1 MISEN
6 AKIHAKKSGVLH
18 VYYEWTRNQPPD
30 LQHEINVYTE
40 QMVDIDWHIGYIVL
54 HNINH
59 DDYAVLLYM
68 ERLYMWCCLSI
79 SKNHDVHLQCGI
91 E

>member
-1 MISEN
+1 M
-6 AKIHAKKSGVLH
+6 HKKSGVVH

-40 QMVDIDWHIGYIVL
+40 QMVDIDWHIAYIVL
-54 HNINH
+54 HYIDY
-59 DDYAVLLYM
+59 DDCVVLLYT
-68 ERLYMWCCLSI
+68 ERLYMGYYLSI
-79 SKNHDVHLQCGI
+79 TKNNDVHLQCGI